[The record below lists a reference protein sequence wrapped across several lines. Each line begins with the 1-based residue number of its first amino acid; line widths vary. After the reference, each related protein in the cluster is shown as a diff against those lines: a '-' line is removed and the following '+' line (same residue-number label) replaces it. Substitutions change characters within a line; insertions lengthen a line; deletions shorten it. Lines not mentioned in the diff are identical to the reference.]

1 MELEIEGKK
10 EYSLSSVDLPHCL
23 DCSTLSE
30 AARVIHCN
38 ICDCWHSSLYL
49 IIFPMY
55 TCPLLAK
62 DKAGGKMLLC
72 WFLIITFLVSI
83 FTAFSFTHTLHGV
96 GKCQW
101 CAFLIFTQQHADTS
115 VFSYVHDLQMWILNH
130 CLRETSHSTLISDWC
145 SMIKKLNSTSLC
157 FYRTVNEFKV
167 HVYMYNKRYM

>member
-96 GKCQW
+96 
-101 CAFLIFTQQHADTS
+101 AS
-115 VFSYVHDLQMWILNH
+115 VSDVLFSYL
-130 CLRETSHSTLISDWC
+130 
-145 SMIKKLNSTSLC
+145 LNSMLTPLC
-157 FYRTVNEFKV
+157 FHMCMIYKCEYLTTASEKQVTQP
-167 HVYMYNKRYM
+167 